1 MRASRGLKWEN
12 KMYKLKRTIDNRRLL
27 KLDSLFEKK
36 MQIETA
42 ITFHSFCSS
51 SGSSKSQFSKSP
63 ESANFALTDMQ
74 HARERRRTSAVKFNS
89 AVSYLVVP
97 WDIWLC
103 RELFGFAVIYLLL
116 PVKVFGFTVSYLV
129 LPWIICLC
137 REIFGCAVRYLVVPW
152 HSWATVGLYCSLIL
166 EDPTTLFQSEFD
178 FLLFVIFLCRD
189 LH

>member
-1 MRASRGLKWEN
+1 MAWLWGWIAASQFVMFHRWWSAWKEQSQLLIVVFKN
-12 KMYKLKRTIDNRRLL
+12 LTAFSRLR
-27 KLDSLFEKK
+27 KK
-36 MQIETA
+36 QQIETA

-51 SGSSKSQFSKSP
+51 SGSSKSPSSKSP

-74 HARERRRTSAVKFNS
+74 HSRERRRTSAVKFNS

-103 RELFGFAVIYLLL
+103 RE
-116 PVKVFGFTVSYLV
+116 
-129 LPWIICLC
+129 
-137 REIFGCAVRYLVVPW
+137 IFFVPW
-152 HSWATVGLYCSLIL
+152 HPWATVGLYCSLIL

-178 FLLFVIFLCRD
+178 FLLFVMFLCRD

>member
-1 MRASRGLKWEN
+1 MFHRWWSAWKEQSQLLIVVFKNLTAFSRL
-12 KMYKLKRTIDNRRLL
+12 R
-27 KLDSLFEKK
+27 KK
-36 MQIETA
+36 QQIETA

-51 SGSSKSQFSKSP
+51 SGSSKSPSSKSP

-116 PVKVFGFTVSYLV
+116 PWKFLV
-129 LPWIICLC
+129 LQLVIWFC
-137 REIFGCAVRYLVVPW
+137 RELFVCAVRYLVVPW
-152 HSWATVGLYCSLIL
+152 HSWATVGFYCSLIL